1 MTKCKNCNC
10 TCHCGIEEHS
20 DMYGVCSCTACS
32 CGSEE
37 VIDELQ
43 KKLISGNLSIPDG
56 LKRESFVDD

>member
-1 MTKCKNCNC
+1 MDYLKEKMTKCKNCNC

-37 VIDELQ
+37 VIDDT
-43 KKLISGNLSIPDG
+43 GDC
-56 LKRESFVDD
+56 ESCQ

>member
-1 MTKCKNCNC
+1 MDYPKEKMTKCTNCNC

-37 VIDELQ
+37 VIDDT
-43 KKLISGNLSIPDG
+43 GDC
-56 LKRESFVDD
+56 ESCQ